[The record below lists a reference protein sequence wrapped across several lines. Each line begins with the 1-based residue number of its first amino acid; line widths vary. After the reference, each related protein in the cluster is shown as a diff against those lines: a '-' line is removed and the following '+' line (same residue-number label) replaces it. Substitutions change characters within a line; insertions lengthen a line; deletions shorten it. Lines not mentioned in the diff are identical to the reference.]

1 MRSFDLKHLEAIFT
15 QNGKPLP
22 IKKANSQTVS
32 IFEERLT
39 FHPDMNNTHWTC
51 LRRLHVA
58 DISISWCFWGCVAS
72 RLIGENYRR
81 IVTPVITDLDVGTE
95 AVFAARDGCAFKLPR
110 ICQRELIHD
119 VVEVHK
125 RNRKDV
131 QCTYQVSWTVS
142 WHSLLT

>member
-1 MRSFDLKHLEAIFT
+1 MW
-15 QNGKPLP
+15 
-22 IKKANSQTVS
+22 
-32 IFEERLT
+32 LT
-39 FHPDMNNTHWTC
+39 FQSVDVSGGFC
-51 LRRLHVA
+51 
-58 DISISWCFWGCVAS
+58 GCDAS

-119 VVEVHK
+119 VVEVQK

-131 QCTYQVSWTVS
+131 QCTYQVS
-142 WHSLLT
+142 

>member
-58 DISISWCFWGCVAS
+58 DISIS
-72 RLIGENYRR
+72 
-81 IVTPVITDLDVGTE
+81 
-95 AVFAARDGCAFKLPR
+95 
-110 ICQRELIHD
+110 
-119 VVEVHK
+119 
-125 RNRKDV
+125 
-131 QCTYQVSWTVS
+131 
-142 WHSLLT
+142 